1 MDAREHLF
9 YGLGIIAYAVAKADG
24 EIQASEERELHLL
37 IEEWSSQY
45 AQEYDVTE
53 IIFSVLKKSKPGLNE
68 GFDEGMRFIKLGS
81 NHLTEQ
87 LKEHFIYLIQDVA
100 HSFPP
105 VTELESDIISKFKK
119 QISELH

>member
-1 MDAREHLF
+1 MDARQHLF

-37 IEEWSSQY
+37 IEDWSNQY
-45 AQEYDVTE
+45 CQEYDVIE

-105 VTELESDIISKFKK
+105 VTDVETDIINKFKK

>member
-1 MDAREHLF
+1 MDARQHLF
-9 YGLGIIAYAVAKADG
+9 YGLGIIAYAAAKADG

-37 IEEWSSQY
+37 IEDWSNQY
-45 AQEYDVTE
+45 CQEYDVTE

-87 LKEHFIYLIQDVA
+87 LKEYFIYLIQDVT

-105 VTELESDIISKFKK
+105 VTDVETDIINKFKK